1 MITKNLTMCCVHLFI
16 GMMKSISSLQIQKI
30 YMCEK
35 MLTCWLCLNNYRIQT
50 MWCVKWCWLADFKQR
65 AYIFQ
70 LYDVWKAAD
79 LLTWLLLTNFHNHV
93 VCERLLICWL
103 CWNKTK
109 NQTHVVCEMV
119 LTCWLWWNKIKNQT
133 YVVCERLLTCWLCW
147 NETQNQTHVVCEM
160 VLTCWLC

>member
-1 MITKNLTMCCVHLFI
+1 MCCVHLFI

-119 LTCWLWWNKIKNQT
+119 LTCWLWIKNQKFPT
-133 YVVCERLLTCWLCW
+133 TLFVKSRWLADFAEQKKKIRTMWCVKGCWLADFA
-147 NETQNQTHVVCEM
+147 ETKE
-160 VLTCWLC
+160 L